1 MRLFL
6 DSSVVLA
13 ACGRP
18 SGASRAVFDLAR
30 PNGWTLLTSR
40 YVLNEVTKNLPKLR
54 SQALTDW
61 RALSPNLIVTRD
73 VWTMDRPVVFEP
85 AKDRPVLFTA
95 AAWATTLLTLD
106 AADFGKLTR
115 TGFYHLAVMSPGI
128 FLASERAAGRLS
140 SQ

>member
-6 DSSVVLA
+6 DSTVVLA

-30 PNGWTLLTSR
+30 RNGWKLLTSP
-40 YVLNEVTKNLPKLR
+40 YVLGEVARNLPKLR
-54 SQALTDW
+54 PQALTDW
-61 RALSPNLIVTRD
+61 TALSPNLIVTRD

-95 AAWATTLLTLD
+95 AAWATNLLTLD

-115 TGFYHLAVMSPGI
+115 TGFYHLAVTSPAA
-128 FLASERAAGRLS
+128 FLARERAAGRLS
-140 SQ
+140 SL